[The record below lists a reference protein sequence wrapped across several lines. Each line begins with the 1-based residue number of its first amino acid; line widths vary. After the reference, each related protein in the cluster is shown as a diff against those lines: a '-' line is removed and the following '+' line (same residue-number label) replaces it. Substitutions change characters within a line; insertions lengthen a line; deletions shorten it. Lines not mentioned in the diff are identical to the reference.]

1 MRYIPYKN
9 IDEAGFIS
17 LKSELT
23 KLDEIITPQMEKL
36 NFKLNTRDYSETL
49 GLDYTSEDGEFM
61 GNIGVTF
68 YVDESSIAKPLFKFY
83 VLKAKDKS
91 GYRFYKRSD
100 LNKLFTLEELILEA
114 SSVFAGCLSIY
125 QSIEETELKES
136 IALSK

>member
-9 IDEAGFIS
+9 IDEAGFIR

-61 GNIGVTF
+61 GNIGVTV
-68 YVDESSIAKPLFKFY
+68 YVDESSIAKPVAFLFVSF
-83 VLKAKDKS
+83 
-91 GYRFYKRSD
+91 
-100 LNKLFTLEELILEA
+100 
-114 SSVFAGCLSIY
+114 
-125 QSIEETELKES
+125 LKEQE
-136 IALSK
+136 K

>member
-9 IDEAGFIS
+9 IDEAGFIRI
-17 LKSELT
+17 KNELT

-68 YVDESSIAKPLFKFY
+68 YVDESSKAKPLFKFY

-100 LNKLFTLEELILEA
+100 LNKLFTLEELISEA
-114 SSVFAGCLSIY
+114 SSVFASCLSIY
-125 QSIEETELKES
+125 QSIGETELKES

>member
-23 KLDEIITPQMEKL
+23 KLDEMITPQMEKH

-49 GLDYTSEDGEFM
+49 GLDYTSEDGKFM

-68 YVDESSIAKPLFKFY
+68 YADESSKAKPLFKFY

-114 SSVFAGCLSIY
+114 SSVFARCLSIY